1 MVRELNSLHGSLSMT
16 SLLLYCRP
24 GFEAECASE
33 MQDLAGAIQAEMR
46 YDLRCGYVLFTPA
59 DETAADKLHTRI
71 AFSDLVFTRQWFVIS
86 EFIKDLPRGDRIA
99 PLVSSAQRLGRRF
112 REAFIETPDSE
123 TSKPLL
129 PLCSALHARLNKA
142 LQTDAL
148 LDTSSKA
155 GLRLHVCFFT
165 TDYAAVGYAHIHNS
179 SLWPMGIPRLRRLH
193 DAPSRSA
200 QKLEEALLVLLSQE
214 QRHQY
219 LHAGMQAVD
228 LGAAPGGWSW
238 VMAREGLRVNAID
251 NAKLSASAMAT
262 GLIEHIRADGFSYR
276 PNKPVDWLLCDMVEQ
291 PSRIAELIGLW
302 FVRGLCRHA
311 IFNLKLPMKKR
322 YPEYKQ
328 CLKTLRSMLAQTGL
342 DYQLK
347 GRQLYHDRDEIT
359 LCITTRLKP

>member
-1 MVRELNSLHGSLSMT
+1 MT

-24 GFEAECASE
+24 GFETECASE
-33 MQDLAGAIQAEMR
+33 ILDLAGHIQAETR
-46 YDLRCGYVLFTPA
+46 SEPRCGYVLFKPA
-59 DETAADKLHTRI
+59 DADAANKLHAQIVFT
-71 AFSDLVFTRQWFVIS
+71 DLVFTRQWFVVC
-86 EFIKDLPRGDRIA
+86 EFLKDLPRGDRIA
-99 PLVSSAQRLGRRF
+99 PLVSSARHLGKRF

-123 TSKPLL
+123 ASKPLL
-129 PLCSALHARLNKA
+129 PLCSALQTRLNKS
-142 LQTDAL
+142 LQVDSL
-148 LDTSSKA
+148 LDTTAKA
-155 GLRLHVCFFT
+155 DLRLHVCFFT
-165 TDYAAVGYAHIHNS
+165 TDYAAIGYAHGNNS
-179 SLWPMGIPRLRRLH
+179 SPWPMGIPRLRRLR

-200 QKLEEALLVLLSQE
+200 QKLEEALLVLLSDE
-214 QRHQY
+214 QRNHY
-219 LHAGMQAVD
+219 LQPGMQAVD

-238 VMAREGLRVNAID
+238 IMARQGLRVNAID
-251 NAKLSASAMAT
+251 NGKLSETAMAT

-322 YPEYKQ
+322 YQEYRQ
-328 CLKTLRSMLAQTGL
+328 CLKTLRGMLAQSGL

-359 LCITTRLKP
+359 LCITTKTPH

>member
-1 MVRELNSLHGSLSMT
+1 MT
-16 SLLLYCRP
+16 CLLLYCRP

-33 MQDLAGAIQAEMR
+33 ILDLAGHIQAETCSEP
-46 YDLRCGYVLFTPA
+46 RCGYVLFKPA
-59 DETAADKLHTRI
+59 DAEAANKLHAQI
-71 AFSDLVFTRQWFVIS
+71 AFTDLVFTRQWFVVCD
-86 EFIKDLPRGDRIA
+86 FLKDLPRGDRIA
-99 PLVSSAQRLGRRF
+99 PLVNSARHLGKRF

-129 PLCSALHARLNKA
+129 PLCSALQARLNKS
-142 LQTDAL
+142 LQADSL
-148 LDTSSKA
+148 LDTAAKTD
-155 GLRLHVCFFT
+155 LRLHVCFFT
-165 TDYAAVGYAHIHNS
+165 TDYAAIGYAHSHNS
-179 SLWPMGIPRLRRLH
+179 SPWPMGIPRLRRLR

-200 QKLEEALLVLLSQE
+200 QKLEEALLVLLSDE
-214 QRHQY
+214 QRNHY
-219 LHAGMQAVD
+219 LQPGMQAVD

-238 VMAREGLRVNAID
+238 IMARQGLRVNAID
-251 NAKLSASAMAT
+251 NGKLSETAMAT

-322 YPEYKQ
+322 YQEYRQ
-328 CLKTLRSMLAQTGL
+328 CLKTLRGMLAQSGL

-359 LCITTRLKP
+359 LCITTKTPH